1 MNSRVVTVFSWIAFA
16 LVMFIAGCKPTVP
29 SDIIPEGEMENIL
42 YDYHLAE
49 SMAQQDYE
57 QYEINAM
64 AYQTAVFRKY
74 GITKADFDTSMVY
87 YMRHTDRLHDIY
99 KRVAARMEDKARTLG
114 SSEGTLASLARV
126 GLSTD
131 TADIWKGDKTIA
143 LVPNKPYN
151 LYSFSYTPDSS
162 YHKGDSFILT
172 MHSDFI
178 FQDGIRDGL
187 AMLALVFKNDSVASQ
202 VVHMSSSTL
211 HNITLHDADTL
222 GIKEVKG
229 FFMLNKSKQDNAST
243 SALHL
248 MTLGN
253 IHLLR
258 CRKPNDKPKQ
268 LKVGDKI
275 PDDSLRREPQRMRKS
290 KQLERQDSTKK
301 NPPIN

>member
-1 MNSRVVTVFSWIAFA
+1 MKYRVVTLLSWIAVA
-16 LVMFIAGCKPTVP
+16 LAMFVTGCRPTVP
-29 SDIIPEGEMENIL
+29 SDIIPDGEMEDIL

-49 SMAQQDYE
+49 SMAQQDYD
-57 QYEINAM
+57 QYKTNVM
-64 AYQTAVFRKY
+64 AYQTAVFKKH

-87 YMRHTDRLHDIY
+87 YMRHTDRLHAIY

-126 GLSTD
+126 SLSGD
-131 TADIWKGDKTIA
+131 TADIWRGDKTIA

-151 LYSFSYTPDSS
+151 LYTFSYTPDSS

-178 FQDGIRDGL
+178 FQDGMRDGL
-187 AMLALVFKNDSVASQ
+187 AMLALVFKNDSVASR
-202 VVHMSSSTL
+202 VIHMSSSTL
-211 HNITLHDADTL
+211 HNITLEDADTL

-229 FFMLNKSKQDNAST
+229 FFLLNKNNQGNASAST
-243 SALHL
+243 LHL
-248 MTLGN
+248 MTLSN

-258 CRKPNDKPKQ
+258 CRKPKDKPKQ

-275 PDDSLRREPQRMRKS
+275 PDDSLRREPQRMRES
-290 KQLERQDSTKK
+290 KQLERQDTTKK
-301 NPPIN
+301 NIPIK